1 MMQHNLICNY
11 LKIINITFATYI
23 WQSYT
28 SFYLIQSRIPLLWKQ
43 NSVFIRRHLVFS
55 AFFCSFIFTLSSVLF
70 IVQND
75 FDFTTWYECVKNT
88 LLLLLPQQ
96 SSYIVIW
103 HNHIKWLIILT
114 VWLRPAQI
122 SNFYWIC
129 YNNIIPLVQI
139 YHVLTFLW

>member
-43 NSVFIRRHLVFS
+43 NSVFIRRYLVFS

-88 LLLLLPQQ
+88 LTCTFIVAPTTELLYSYLTQSYQMIDYINCLTTPCSDKQLLLNLLQ
-96 SSYIVIW
+96 
-103 HNHIKWLIILT
+103 
-114 VWLRPAQI
+114 
-122 SNFYWIC
+122 
-129 YNNIIPLVQI
+129 
-139 YHVLTFLW
+139 